1 MKIRSD
7 SPFAN
12 FDEEDKQILL
22 DMADSK
28 PLDDDLLIEVEK
40 SFGIDATMWS
50 LRRFVARLRRERIV
64 EDAKDSGES
73 LKELAE
79 LGKNSNAREA
89 ALETARRK
97 LLDAVVTSEGPEQL
111 VEVMKTLGE
120 EKAREHELAMRDR
133 AMKVAEENA
142 KLGWRKLELQ
152 EARSALKLLPQ
163 ILKVVTG
170 SEGTSD
176 ERLAKVREMLTVGG
190 GKLLLTDGTDG

>member
-1 MKIRSD
+1 MSYPLRQYGANKRKNMKIRSD

-73 LKELAE
+73 LKALAE

-111 VEVMKTLGE
+111 
-120 EKAREHELAMRDR
+120 
-133 AMKVAEENA
+133 
-142 KLGWRKLELQ
+142 
-152 EARSALKLLPQ
+152 
-163 ILKVVTG
+163 
-170 SEGTSD
+170 
-176 ERLAKVREMLTVGG
+176 
-190 GKLLLTDGTDG
+190 